1 MKAIVL
7 SAGQGRRLLPL
18 TTELPK
24 CLLPVDGEVTL
35 LSRQLEVLARGG
47 IERAVVV
54 IGFGADRVERHL
66 ASHPVRGLQVETL
79 FNPFYASSD
88 NLATCWLSRA
98 AMSDDFLLLN
108 GDTLFA
114 PEVLA
119 RLMQSPPAPIT
130 VTVDH
135 KPCYDDDDMKVS
147 LDARGRVLAI
157 SKTMPREAVGAESIG
172 MLLFRGQGGK
182 LFVDALEEAVR
193 HPGALRRWYL
203 SVVDELAQR
212 VAVESCSIR
221 PLWWQEIDGPDD
233 LARARE
239 AQAGRAP
246 GGTLD
251 RRQEPSGTW

>member
-47 IERAVVV
+47 VERAVVV
-54 IGFGADRVERHL
+54 IGFGAEHVERHL
-66 ASHPVRGLQVETL
+66 ATHPVPGLQVETL
-79 FNPFYASSD
+79 FNPFFATSD
-88 NLATCWLSRA
+88 NLATCWLSRT
-98 AMSDDFLLLN
+98 AMADDFLLLN
-108 GDTLFA
+108 GDTLFEPA
-114 PEVLA
+114 VLE
-119 RLMQSPPAPIT
+119 RVMQSPPAPIT
-130 VTVDH
+130 VTIDH

-147 LDARGRVLAI
+147 LDASGRVLAV
-157 SKTMPREAVGAESIG
+157 SKTMPPEAVGAESIG
-172 MLLFRGQGGK
+172 LLAFRESGPK
-182 LFVDALEEAVR
+182 LFVDALDEAVR
-193 HPGALRRWYL
+193 APGALRRWYL

-221 PLWWQEIDGPDD
+221 RLWWQEIDGPDD

-239 AQAGRAP
+239 KRGGRA
-246 GGTLD
+246 LD
-251 RRQEPSGTW
+251 AARGR